1 MDYDIVGF
9 GSSILD
15 ITVKIE
21 ENFLEKNGL
30 TKGNFLLIDDAKSEL
45 LHKEIKD
52 LEITESPG
60 GSVSN
65 TIAGAALLGANAAYI
80 GGLGSDELGKT
91 YKQQTIDIGV
101 KELFIE
107 KENTSTG
114 ECIACITSDGERTFA
129 VNLGGCNVIKNEEL
143 NLDFKTKIMHI
154 EGYKLENEVEYVTAT
169 KLAKYTKSI
178 GGKVSIDV
186 NDAGVIARMGEKM
199 GEFITA
205 HVDILFMNETEAKA
219 LTGSDAEDSL
229 DKFKCEIVILKIGEN
244 GSVVKTNGQKY
255 VIAPRHVEKLI
266 NTNGAG
272 DAYEAAFLYGLVKEM
287 NIEKIGEL
295 ASEFGANVVEV
306 EEARLSKLNEKTIS
320 LLK

>member
-1 MDYDIVGF
+1 MDYEIVGF

-21 ENFLEKNGL
+21 ESFLENNGL
-30 TKGNFLLIDDAKSEL
+30 TKGNFSLINDAKSKE
-45 LHKEIKD
+45 LHKAIID
-52 LEITESPG
+52 LKTKESPG

-80 GGLGSDELGKT
+80 GGLGTDDLGQI
-91 YKQQTIDIGV
+91 YKQKNLAVGV
-101 KELFIE
+101 KDLFIE
-107 KENTSTG
+107 KKETSTG
-114 ECIACITSDGERTFA
+114 ECIACITPDGERTFA
-129 VNLGGCNVIKNEEL
+129 VNLGGCNVIDANEIKF
-143 NLDFKTKIMHI
+143 DFKTKIMHI
-154 EGYKLENEVEYVTAT
+154 EGFKLENELEYGTAT
-169 KLAKYTKSI
+169 KLAEYTRSI
-178 GGKVSIDV
+178 GGKVSLDV
-186 NDAGVIARMGEKM
+186 NDAGVIARMGDKM

-219 LTGSDAEDSL
+219 LTGSDDEDSL
-229 DKFKCEIVILKIGEN
+229 DKFKCEIVILKIGEE

-255 VIAPRHVEKLI
+255 VIAPRFVENLV

-287 NIEKIGEL
+287 NIEKVGEL
-295 ASEFGANVVEV
+295 ASEFAANVVEV
-306 EEARLSKLNEKTIS
+306 EEARLSSLNEKTTS